1 MPQIIFNLYFDLWA
15 QVDCFGS
22 KKRFDRFLNDT
33 QNKTKRNFLCIS
45 LSDVKRSIEVMVKSV
60 NPVATREKE
69 NSKGQD
75 ALHWR
80 NHQVTISIWLSFE
93 TCEFER
99 FEDAVVF
106 LNVVCILV
114 ETLSCL
120 NHLSLVHLV
129 WQFKPTEEL
138 LGKSFNNQ
146 EVLQYFENHRSSS
159 NLSSAMHEVAVEI
172 QPESVACSWRLF
184 LEPPPS
190 SHQQW

>member
-1 MPQIIFNLYFDLWA
+1 MTSELKSTVLEAKSD
-15 QVDCFGS
+15 DERTS
-22 KKRFDRFLNDT
+22 KRFDRFLNDT

-80 NHQVTISIWLSFE
+80 NHQVTIWIWLSFE

-129 WQFKPTEEL
+129 LKFKTNRGAL
-138 LGKSFNNQ
+138 RQIFQQS
-146 EVLQYFENHRSSS
+146 RSSTILWEIPLS
-159 NLSSAMHEVAVEI
+159 NLSSAMRVVAVEI
-172 QPESVACSWRLF
+172 
-184 LEPPPS
+184 
-190 SHQQW
+190 